1 MPDHQMDSANRAR
14 GILASWERRDLTSL
28 ETLLSRTLGG
38 PVKSGP
44 VTTEEQERMELLCGI
59 ASQMRSEIKHLRVS
73 GDPGE
78 HAQVCFRLLRHLA
91 ESSARPAVR
100 SAKVASFPY

>member
-1 MPDHQMDSANRAR
+1 MPNHQMDSAERAR

-28 ETLLSRTLGG
+28 DTLLSRTLGG
-38 PVKSGP
+38 PVEFGP
-44 VTTEEQERMELLCGI
+44 ITTEEQERMELLGGI
-59 ASQMRSEIKHLRVS
+59 ATQMRSEIKHLRFTE
-73 GDPGE
+73 DPGE

-91 ESSARPAVR
+91 ESSASPAVR